1 METQIQQEEVL
12 IARNNETGQVGAVVG
27 QESDGTPKMTDVK
40 SAKMSDLIK
49 FNKGENPL
57 EAFLSNFIRQV
68 KNPSMFSFFKV
79 PADRYESVGMALAD
93 FAQDPVT
100 NADLLKDFKVEA
112 PTIEQKKTET
122 VEEKIP
128 TPGVEQEKPTEKMSV
143 IDESKIDWG
152 DIKQKWGI
160 DKDSL
165 DPKDLSDM
173 LHNRKSKLV
182 NLNADFFGEKFNIDA
197 RLSLQTNPDGRVT
210 LKPHFIRTEPDLSQE
225 FHGVKFSKEDKEM
238 LKNTGNLGRVVTL
251 DDANG
256 NKIPSFV
263 SIDRLTHELQAS
275 PANVYIPPKISQTEL
290 TPKDIGILKSGK
302 QLPKEFTDAKG
313 STYHVV
319 LQYSAAE
326 QKVEFVPRQCRL
338 ENILKKEEEEK
349 VMKQTQ
355 QKDVPKEASEQS
367 QKQNWTLED
376 GSIKPIGKWSN
387 VHFTDQ
393 QKADY
398 VAGKAVKV
406 EGYIDKQGK
415 EATVYIKFDPV
426 KGRPFPYSKNPDE
439 AQSIKPA
446 AESETQL
453 AVNNEGKTNE
463 ATKNLNDPLQKGQTM
478 PKDDAQMKQQRK
490 PKGPKL

>member
-12 IARNNETGQVGAVVG
+12 IARNNDTGQVGAVVG
-27 QESDGTPKMTDVK
+27 QESDGTPKMADVK
-40 SAKMSDLIK
+40 SAKISDLIK

-100 NADLLKDFKVEA
+100 NAELLKDFKVEVPSA
-112 PTIEQKKTET
+112 EQAKAETIEEKHSVPN
-122 VEEKIP
+122 VEH
-128 TPGVEQEKPTEKMSV
+128 EKPAEKMSV

-225 FHGVKFSKEDKEM
+225 FNGVKFSKEDKEM

-251 DDANG
+251 TDANG
-256 NKIPSFV
+256 NKVPSFV
-263 SIDRLTHELQAS
+263 SIDRFTNELVAS
-275 PANVYIPPKISQTEL
+275 PANVYIKDKISQTDL
-290 TPKDIGILKSGK
+290 SPKEIGILKAGK

-313 STYHVV
+313 ATYHVV

-326 QKVEFVPRQCRL
+326 QKLEFVPRQCRL
-338 ENILKKEEEEK
+338 ENILKKEEAKE
-349 VMKQTQ
+349 VSQAQ
-355 QKDVPKEASEQS
+355 PKEVTKDAKEETR
-367 QKQNWTLED
+367 KQNWTLED
-376 GSIKPIGKWSN
+376 GSIKPIGKWNN
-387 VHFTDQ
+387 VHFTEE

-415 EATVYIKFDPV
+415 EATVYVKFNPE

-439 AQSIKPA
+439 AVSMKPA

-453 AVNNEGKTNE
+453 AVNNDGKTNE
-463 ATKNLNDPLQKGQTM
+463 ATKNMTDPLQKGQTM

-490 PKGPKL
+490 PKGQKL